1 MCLHNELY
9 YYCDFMTLI
18 IHTSMMELCNIQGVS
33 LFILINVRIL
43 FLLLFLYYANISIDK
58 TNTIC
63 RCIKQM
69 RQVIISK
76 YSTG

>member
-1 MCLHNELY
+1 MWLHNELY
-9 YYCDFMTLI
+9 YYCDFMTII
-18 IHTSMMELCNIQGVS
+18 IHTSMIELCNIHS

-43 FLLLFLYYANISIDK
+43 LLLLFLYYAHISIDK

-69 RQVIISK
+69 RQVTLSK
-76 YSTG
+76 YSTD